1 MKFLIRLIIF
11 CVIPFMAMAQ
21 TIQLEPMTMEYWT
34 TPNKS
39 VNFTVAIKNIS
50 SSTNSYRLK
59 INRAEQVNGHTSTFC
74 FAEQCFGESQN
85 ETSGKDGTVVLAPN
99 DVNDS
104 GHMSFF
110 TNNVMVTTILTYT
123 IYNINSES
131 DKLDVKI
138 TIHVGTT
145 DVKEEATTPSF
156 VTPNPTSDIATIQ
169 VNLPEGN
176 VQSQLVITNNL
187 GQQVQNVSFNGS
199 STQFSTAALPAG
211 MYNYTV
217 INGGKVVS
225 LGKLAIVR

>member
-1 MKFLIRLIIF
+1 
-11 CVIPFMAMAQ
+11 MAMAQ
-21 TIQLEPMTMEYWT
+21 SLQLRTMDMEYWIPT
-34 TPNKS
+34 DKPTLEYTLAVTNTS
-39 VNFTVAIKNIS
+39 AN
-50 SSTNSYRLK
+50 TNSYRMR
-59 INRAEQVNGHTSTFC
+59 INRSQQVTGHTSTFC

-85 ETSGKDGTVVLAPN
+85 ETLGKDGTVTLMSN
-99 DVNDS
+99 ETNES
-104 GHMSFF
+104 GHMIF
-110 TNNVMVTTILTYT
+110 TPNGVNGTTRLTYT
-123 IYNINSES
+123 IFNVNSES
-131 DKLDVKI
+131 DKLEVTI

-145 DVKEEATTPSF
+145 DVKEEATIPSF

-169 VNLPEGN
+169 VNIPEGN

-211 MYNYTV
+211 IYNYAV